1 VVSKLQTSGL
11 NASYDQDNQRIFL
24 SSKNSGAINDFSLTA
39 NDEGGINVLSAL
51 GLLSTNDLKSD
62 TYKTWASYKTD
73 ADAYQ
78 KVQDTEVAKRAASY
92 KAANDALKAE
102 NDKIAANNETNL
114 ENLKKL
120 DGYDENETLE
130 DVKKALYGTEVEQ
143 RKQDENGDDIPI
155 LNDDGTQAQ
164 DEDGNLLYEM
174 ETVTVYEPGSVGETL
189 DNAKKALEEKQKA
202 LADAKENGA
211 SDDDIAALEQEVADA
226 SGDVSDAQS
235 EYDKVKL
242 RYDFL
247 DGIKQ
252 NEDLIQANQDKIDA
266 NKEYYNYDE
275 NDPDAVVTGTDK
287 LKEDVKAELDE
298 KVATAV
304 AAYTDGTYNDKATA
318 TKVDGQDAEIL
329 MNGAKFTS
337 MDNSFTINGLSFK
350 VLETTSNEVTMTT
363 TDDTDGIY
371 DMIKNFFSEYNKLI
385 NEIDSLYNADSASDY
400 EPLLSDEKES
410 MSDSEIEDWEEK
422 IKASLL
428 RRDSTLSSVGDAMKS
443 VLMQGVSVNGT
454 QMYLSSFGINT
465 LGYFSAAENEKNAYH
480 IDGDSD
486 DENSTVRSSDDVL
499 KSMIASDPD
508 TVMSFFTG
516 LANNLHDTLYNQ
528 MSASTMSSAFTVYND
543 KQMSDEYDDYTD
555 KISAQEDKLNDLID
569 KWYDKFSTMETALSK
584 LDSKSSS
591 LSSLLGS

>member
-1 VVSKLQTSGL
+1 MV
-11 NASYDQDNQRIFL
+11 
-24 SSKNSGAINDFSLTA
+24 
-39 NDEGGINVLSAL
+39 
-51 GLLSTNDLKSD
+51 
-62 TYKTWASYKTD
+62 
-73 ADAYQ
+73 
-78 KVQDTEVAKRAASY
+78 
-92 KAANDALKAE
+92 
-102 NDKIAANNETNL
+102 
-114 ENLKKL
+114 
-120 DGYDENETLE
+120 
-130 DVKKALYGTEVEQ
+130 
-143 RKQDENGDDIPI
+143 
-155 LNDDGTQAQ
+155 
-164 DEDGNLLYEM
+164 
-174 ETVTVYEPGSVGETL
+174 
-189 DNAKKALEEKQKA
+189 
-202 LADAKENGA
+202 
-211 SDDDIAALEQEVADA
+211 
-226 SGDVSDAQS
+226 
-235 EYDKVKL
+235 
-242 RYDFL
+242 
-247 DGIKQ
+247 
-252 NEDLIQANQDKIDA
+252 
-266 NKEYYNYDE
+266 
-275 NDPDAVVTGTDK
+275 
-287 LKEDVKAELDE
+287 
-298 KVATAV
+298 
-304 AAYTDGTYNDKATA
+304 
-318 TKVDGQDAEIL
+318 
-329 MNGAKFTS
+329 
-337 MDNSFTINGLSFK
+337 
-350 VLETTSNEVTMTT
+350 
-363 TDDTDGIY
+363 
-371 DMIKNFFSEYNKLI
+371 KNFFSEYNKLI

-454 QMYLSSFGINT
+454 QMYLSNFGINT